1 MNILKVSPVSSCKI
15 IHLVENNSFFPVQ
28 KDHVLDKTKN
38 DFWQRNG
45 NCLQKSWFSV
55 CAK

>member
-38 DFWQRNG
+38 DFLQRNG
-45 NCLQKSWFSV
+45 HWLQKI
-55 CAK
+55 